1 MLRSSLILAVAFIFT
16 GPALASTFTVE
27 TATPVAENERIIAEK
42 VVWSCEGT
50 TCVAELDRK
59 KVSVRSCKR
68 IAKKVGEI
76 TAFTNVKS
84 ALTAEEIATCNE
96 AAKR

>member
-1 MLRSSLILAVAFIFT
+1 MLRSTL
-16 GPALASTFTVE
+16 ALASVFIFAGPAIAATFTVE
-27 TATPVAENERIIAEK
+27 AAAPIAEGATIIAEK
-42 VVWSCEGT
+42 AVWSCEGT
-50 TCVAELDRK
+50 ICVANLDRK

-68 IAKKVGEI
+68 IAKRVGEI
-76 TAFTNVKS
+76 KAFSNAKS